1 MAKVSI
7 LQGFSNT
14 ILKTTIEITN
24 NLTHF
29 DQWVILRTFFTY
41 KKCCTLNVAS
51 KVPHFVSS
59 IKMKLFLRYFH
70 STDRN
75 IVIINYFGYNHYAFI
90 SLGEEQNGGKG
101 GKINEHH
108 IN

>member
-1 MAKVSI
+1 
-7 LQGFSNT
+7 
-14 ILKTTIEITN
+14 
-24 NLTHF
+24 
-29 DQWVILRTFFTY
+29 
-41 KKCCTLNVAS
+41 
-51 KVPHFVSS
+51 
-59 IKMKLFLRYFH
+59 MKLFLRYFH

-101 GKINEHH
+101 EKINEHH